1 MPSWARGALLGQPAG
16 LCGCQLSARHSVS
29 PSVGL
34 LAAGTPAE
42 KTVPIR
48 IQLQPGLSSVFPQQ
62 HRELAELLHRA
73 AAILIEVCHHINR
86 VRCNV
91 Q

>member
-1 MPSWARGALLGQPAG
+1 MGQPAG

-42 KTVPIR
+42 NTVPIR

-73 AAILIEVCHHINR
+73 AAILIEVCHHVNR